1 MRKALMA
8 EQKKNEMHS
17 NIKQLEETC
26 DELAREVEKLEQ
38 DIDDIIKRDED
49 ERQREQKAHEDQVEY
64 LKALNQDYKNELE
77 TLLSTP
83 KK

>member
-1 MRKALMA
+1 MA
-8 EQKKNEMHS
+8 EQKKNEMQS
-17 NIKQLEETC
+17 TIKQLDETC
-26 DELAREVEKLEQ
+26 DELTREVDRLEQ
-38 DIDDIIKRDED
+38 EIDDVIKRDED

-64 LKALNQDYKNELE
+64 LKALNQDYKTELE

>member
-1 MRKALMA
+1 MD
-8 EQKKNEMHS
+8 
-17 NIKQLEETC
+17 LE
-26 DELAREVEKLEQ
+26 REVERLEQ
-38 DIDDIIKRDED
+38 EIEDVIKRDEE

-64 LKALNQDYKNELE
+64 LKALNQDFKNELE